1 MPPGVGLMVYL
12 SNPDYISLLW
22 TTTTGQLTLLISGTW
37 MILGVVVMRKMIN
50 FEV

>member
-1 MPPGVGLMVYL
+1 MVYL

-22 TTTTGQLTLLISGTW
+22 TTPTGQITLMISGIW
-37 MILGVVVMRKMIN
+37 MLFGILSMKKMIN